1 MVYLNSSKPGRVA
14 GFILSILVLS
24 GVALYS
30 LVVFWPIPE
39 AETPVV
45 IKVEKG
51 ASLKEIG
58 DDLKK
63 RMLSLIQ
70 KPLLWQRGL
79 WGTKPL
85 FELVFFH

>member
-1 MVYLNSSKPGRVA
+1 MVCFVKGLNLRPNFMVYLNSSKPGRVA

-30 LVVFWPIPE
+30 LLVFWPIPE
-39 AETPVV
+39 TETPVV

-58 DDLKK
+58 DDSQKK
-63 RMLSLIQ
+63 
-70 KPLLWQRGL
+70 
-79 WGTKPL
+79 
-85 FELVFFH
+85 ECYH